1 MTNQDTLR
9 GAAHGLAHV
18 LRQAIRDKAID
29 SPHLDSVEFWLDLV
43 KIQLAKLDAEGR
55 VTTPN
60 PYDDGTAGL

>member
-1 MTNQDTLR
+1 MTNQ
-9 GAAHGLAHV
+9 
-18 LRQAIRDKAID
+18 DKAID